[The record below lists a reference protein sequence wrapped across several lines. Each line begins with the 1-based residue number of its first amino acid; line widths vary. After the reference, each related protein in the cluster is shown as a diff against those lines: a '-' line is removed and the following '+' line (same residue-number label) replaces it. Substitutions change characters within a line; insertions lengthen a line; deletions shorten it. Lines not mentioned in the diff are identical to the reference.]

1 MKEGKTYK
9 LLKKIYLE
17 SEDDLFNIH
26 KEILIRISN
35 GEKIEYIY
43 DVDGDLIY
51 IFEEVE

>member
-9 LLKKIYLE
+9 FLKKIYLE
-17 SEDDLFNIH
+17 DDLINIH
-26 KEILIRISN
+26 KEILNRISN

-43 DVDGDLIY
+43 DVDGELLY